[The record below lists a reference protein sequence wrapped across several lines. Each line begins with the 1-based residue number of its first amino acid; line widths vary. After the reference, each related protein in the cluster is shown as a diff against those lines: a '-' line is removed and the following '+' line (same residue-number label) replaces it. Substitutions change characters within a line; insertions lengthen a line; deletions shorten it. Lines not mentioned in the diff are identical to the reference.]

1 QPAYHPDFARRAL
14 SRHVPAQTG
23 ARERL
28 AGQRE
33 CGAADRKRHAG
44 RIAELP
50 ASEPYPN
57 FCVRRRLLQ
66 TLLFPCAEDRRH
78 RRRDGEKPRE
88 LAAAVAR
95 RPRIFPLPARAP
107 RARALRPAG
116 VVLDSSCAGRSASQT
131 RANAL
136 MTRAS
141 IFFRKTFFARWMDCR
156 V

>member
-1 QPAYHPDFARRAL
+1 
-14 SRHVPAQTG
+14 
-23 ARERL
+23 
-28 AGQRE
+28 
-33 CGAADRKRHAG
+33 

-50 ASEPYPN
+50 ASEPYPD

-116 VVLDSSCAGRSASQT
+116 VVLDSSCGGRSARQT

-141 IFFRKTFFARWMDCR
+141 IFFVRRFCKMDGLPGQARQCRAVSARGSTVAVKRKYPACLNHAIASPIASR
-156 V
+156 